1 MSDMLETALHGLN
14 KKLAG
19 GGLEKSIAL
28 QIKDVGT
35 ILIDQTGAALSEAP
49 ADCTLKASPKTFQG
63 LLDGS
68 VNPMTAVMLGKLKI
82 SGDMSAALK
91 LGTLLG

>member
-1 MSDMLETALHGLN
+1 MSDMLETALRGLN
-14 KKLAG
+14 EKLAG
-19 GGLEKSIAL
+19 GGLKKSIAL

-35 ILIDQTGAALSEAP
+35 ILIDQNGAALSNET
-49 ADCTLKASPKTFQG
+49 ADCTLTAAPKTFQG

-68 VNPMTAVMLGKLKI
+68 INPMTAVMLGKLKI